1 MAQSLW
7 LLSFELFLKANF
19 DGAVFREL
27 GEASIGVV
35 IRDYKGMV
43 LASMSERI
51 ILPPSVA
58 NLEALAVVRALN
70 FAHEI
75 GFPKIVLEG
84 DSEVVIKAL
93 RREEESFA
101 SSGHLIAE
109 AKSLLEAFSVV
120 NFSYTRR

>member
-1 MAQSLW
+1 M
-7 LLSFELFLKANF
+7 
-19 DGAVFREL
+19 FREL

-51 ILPPSVA
+51 ILPPSDA

-70 FAHEI
+70 FAHEPC
-75 GFPKIVLEG
+75 FPKIILEG
-84 DSEVVIKAL
+84 DSKVVIKAL
-93 RREEESFA
+93 RSEEESFA

-109 AKSLLEAFSVV
+109 AKSLLEAFSIV
-120 NFSYTRR
+120 NFSYTCR

>member
-1 MAQSLW
+1 M
-7 LLSFELFLKANF
+7 
-19 DGAVFREL
+19 FREL

-58 NLEALAVVRALN
+58 NLEALVVVRALN

-75 GFPKIVLEG
+75 GFPKIILGGFRSGNQSFEKG
-84 DSEVVIKAL
+84 
-93 RREEESFA
+93 RRVFCFFWSPYCR
-101 SSGHLIAE
+101 S
-109 AKSLLEAFSVV
+109 
-120 NFSYTRR
+120 